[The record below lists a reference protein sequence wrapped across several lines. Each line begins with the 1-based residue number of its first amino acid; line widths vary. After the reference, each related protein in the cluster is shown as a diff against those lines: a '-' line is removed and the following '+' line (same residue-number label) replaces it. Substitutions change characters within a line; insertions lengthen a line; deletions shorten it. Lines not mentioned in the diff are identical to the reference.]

1 MNVLNVVPIIAP
13 EVGGGVAERAIQLA
27 RHVGADDVIVKT
39 VSIDLGL
46 ESMEAA
52 SRSLGNLVLLPTVN
66 RRFGIPQPRFRTLS
80 KLVCDANVIHFS
92 NHWSVLNALVYLINL
107 FYRRPYVVCPAGSL
121 IDGAKSDKLK
131 ILYDVVVGKR
141 LLKNAAAVVAIV
153 PREIESF
160 KKYAIEEKNIVVIPN
175 GIPLREVKLEPNVQA
190 HHKPYILFLGR
201 LNKIKGIDLLIEAY
215 LLCLAKDVPDYD
227 LLIAGSDEGEW
238 DALSQRISDRGAEGY
253 IHNVGFVSGARKD
266 LLIAQAGLM
275 VIPSRS
281 EAMSI
286 VVLEAGLLSTP
297 VLCTDKCGLD
307 DFIARDLVKVCSPTA
322 ESVAAGLRDFF
333 ESDGRVGQAMRL
345 NAIVRQEFGWNAIGS
360 IYEILFSNVQSNKD
374 PFESLTE

>member
-46 ESMEAA
+46 ESLEAA
-52 SRSLGNLVLLPTVN
+52 RRSCGNLVLLPTLN
-66 RRFGIPQPRFRTLS
+66 RRFGIPQPRFLTLS
-80 KLVCDANVIHFS
+80 KLVCDANVIHLS

-121 IDGAKSDKLK
+121 IDAAKSDKLK

-141 LLKNAAAVVAIV
+141 LLRNAAVVVAIV
-153 PREIESF
+153 PREVESF
-160 KKYAIEEKNIVVIPN
+160 KKYSIEEKNIVVIPN

-215 LLCLAKDVPDYD
+215 LLCLAKGVPDYD

-253 IHNVGFVSGARKD
+253 IHNVGGREGSKCRGGD
-266 LLIAQAGLM
+266 T
-275 VIPSRS
+275 RS
-281 EAMSI
+281 A
-286 VVLEAGLLSTP
+286 
-297 VLCTDKCGLD
+297 K
-307 DFIARDLVKVCSPTA
+307 
-322 ESVAAGLRDFF
+322 
-333 ESDGRVGQAMRL
+333 
-345 NAIVRQEFGWNAIGS
+345 
-360 IYEILFSNVQSNKD
+360 NKK
-374 PFESLTE
+374 T

>member
-46 ESMEAA
+46 ESIEAA
-52 SRSLGNLVLLPTVN
+52 SRSFGNLVLLPTLN
-66 RRFGIPQPRFRTLS
+66 RRFGIPQPRFLTLS
-80 KLVCDANVIHFS
+80 KLVCDANVIHLS

-121 IDGAKSDKLK
+121 IDTAKSDKLK

-141 LLKNAAAVVAIV
+141 LLRNAAAVVAIV
-153 PREIESF
+153 PREVESF

-201 LNKIKGIDLLIEAY
+201 LNKIKGIDLLVEAY

-322 ESVAAGLRDFF
+322 GSIAAGLRDFF
-333 ESDGRVGQAMRL
+333 ESDGRVGQALSL
-345 NAIVRQEFGWNAIGS
+345 NATVRQEFGWNAIGS
-360 IYEILFSNVQSNKD
+360 IYEILFSNVKSNKD